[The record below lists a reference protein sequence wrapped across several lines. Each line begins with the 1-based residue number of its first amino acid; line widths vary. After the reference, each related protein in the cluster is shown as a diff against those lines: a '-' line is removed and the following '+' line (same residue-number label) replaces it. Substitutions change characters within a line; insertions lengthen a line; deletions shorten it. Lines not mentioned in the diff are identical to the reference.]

1 MAEKL
6 EDLNLPNAAILRLI
20 KEALPEGVNVGKDAR
35 TALGKAASV
44 FVLYLTAAATN
55 ISKKKNK
62 KTLGGSDVLEALVSI
77 EFDNFVEPLKE
88 SLEAFRNQQKEK
100 KETQAKR
107 KSETPKD
114 SEDKDEAEAE
124 AVASDDD
131 EEMAEAQ

>member
-88 SLEAFRNQQKEK
+88 SLEGS
-100 KETQAKR
+100 KR
-107 KSETPKD
+107 THNLTFVLYKII
-114 SEDKDEAEAE
+114 
-124 AVASDDD
+124 
-131 EEMAEAQ
+131 